1 MSHFYVYMMTGK
13 NNTVLYTG
21 VTRDLKKRAYEHRN
35 KLVEGFTKRYN
46 LIKLVYYEALSDP
59 LEAIKREKQIKAGP
73 RTRKIDLVNSINP
86 SWVDLY
92 DRI

>member
-1 MSHFYVYMMTGK
+1 MSHFYVYMMTGT

-35 KLVEGFTKRYN
+35 KMVEGFTKRYN
-46 LIKLVYYEALSDP
+46 LTKLVYYEALSDP

-73 RTRKIDLVNSINP
+73 RTRKIDLVNCFNP
-86 SWVDLY
+86 SWADLY